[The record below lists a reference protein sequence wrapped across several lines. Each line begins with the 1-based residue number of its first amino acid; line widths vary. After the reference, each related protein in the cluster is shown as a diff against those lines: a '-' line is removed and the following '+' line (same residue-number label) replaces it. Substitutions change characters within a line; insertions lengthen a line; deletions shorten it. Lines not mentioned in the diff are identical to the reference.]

1 MPLSHIE
8 HYLVLSDE
16 IDATRDWYRDV
27 LGMQEGWH
35 PDFGFPVYWMYLGGV
50 DVVHIGRSA
59 KHASDNQKAYLGRLA
74 QDAGAGTGA
83 IDHIAFRATGL
94 RETLAHLRRRAI
106 EFSERRANGQAL
118 YQLFMVDP
126 NGIKVELNFDAAEAQ
141 GMEPE
146 ITAEKFA
153 RKNRER
159 SFRSERAPDHFFRAR
174 HALSTDRG
182 AGRGPSAR
190 SGRGRG
196 RRRGTRA
203 A

>member
-59 KHASDNQKAYLGRLA
+59 KHASDNQKVYLGRLA
-74 QDAGAGTGA
+74 QDTGAGTGA
-83 IDHIAFRATGL
+83 IDHIAFRAKGL
-94 RETLAHLRRRAI
+94 RETLAHLRRHGI

-141 GMEPE
+141 GIEPE
-146 ITAEKFA
+146 ITAEKLAA
-153 RKNRER
+153 RKNR
-159 SFRSERAPDHFFRAR
+159 
-174 HALSTDRG
+174 
-182 AGRGPSAR
+182 
-190 SGRGRG
+190 
-196 RRRGTRA
+196 
-203 A
+203 